1 MNIYR
6 VCIEDRDKDGDV
18 YNSDMVYETS
28 SRAEAIEEATS
39 LRKQYGTVV
48 IETWDDE
55 EDYLIDTTFEN
66 EY

>member
-18 YNSDMVYETS
+18 YNSDMVYETGD
-28 SRAEAIEEATS
+28 RAEAIKEATS

-55 EDYLIDTTFEN
+55 EDYLIDTTFEY

>member
-18 YNSDMVYETS
+18 YNSDIVYETGD
-28 SRAEAIEEATS
+28 RAEAIEEATS

-55 EDYLIDTTFEN
+55 EDYLIDTTLEN